1 MSDINGA
8 SATSSRW
15 GAWDNGW
22 DSVAAPPEGRSLII
36 SCAVV
41 EIIATSLVS
50 SSLSSYVVGDVVL
63 VMNARLDAAANEA
76 RGVDGGD
83 DGEDADVD
91 DG

>member
-1 MSDINGA
+1 M
-8 SATSSRW
+8 
-15 GAWDNGW
+15 
-22 DSVAAPPEGRSLII
+22 APPEGRSLII

-50 SSLSSYVVGDVVL
+50 SFVVGDVVL
-63 VMNARLDAAANEA
+63 VTNARLDAAANEA

-83 DGEDADVD
+83 ADVDADVD

>member
-1 MSDINGA
+1 M
-8 SATSSRW
+8 
-15 GAWDNGW
+15 
-22 DSVAAPPEGRSLII
+22 APPEGRSLII

-50 SSLSSYVVGDVVL
+50 SFVVGDVVL
-63 VMNARLDAAANEA
+63 VTNARLDAAANEA

-83 DGEDADVD
+83 DDVDADVD

>member
-1 MSDINGA
+1 M
-8 SATSSRW
+8 
-15 GAWDNGW
+15 
-22 DSVAAPPEGRSLII
+22 II

-50 SSLSSYVVGDVVL
+50 SFVVGDVVL
-63 VMNARLDAAANEA
+63 VTNARLDAAVNEA

-83 DGEDADVD
+83 ADVDADVD

>member
-1 MSDINGA
+1 M
-8 SATSSRW
+8 
-15 GAWDNGW
+15 
-22 DSVAAPPEGRSLII
+22 APPEGRSLII

-50 SSLSSYVVGDVVL
+50 SFVVGDVVL
-63 VMNARLDAAANEA
+63 VTNARLDAAANEA

-83 DGEDADVD
+83 ADEDADVD